1 MWREDKH
8 KRELLEEENR
18 RLKDDKQMLEGQIWL
33 LEEGM
38 VWLDGVHAKRRRQ
51 DCDEVAQELQHFKD
65 RPIKP

>member
-18 RLKDDKQMLEGQIWL
+18 RSKDDMEGQIWL

-38 VWLDGVHAKRRRQ
+38 AWLDGVHDKSRKR
-51 DCDEVAQELQHFKD
+51 DCNAVAQELQHFKD